1 MRAPLIEEMKLQLS
15 ERLIRGHW
23 LQGKRLRRFGLR
35 LLVVYLPITALA
47 LVYTAPLI
55 WLVSSS
61 LKPEG
66 QVFEYPPNF
75 IPRSFEWVNYP
86 DALVQFPFIVSG
98 LNTLTI
104 VVGVLVGRLLTAS
117 LAAYGFAR
125 LRFPGR
131 NVLFVLV
138 LTTLMIPYH
147 VILIPQYLIFRDLGW
162 LNTLKPLIVPAWFGG
177 GAFFIFLLRQFFMT
191 IPREYDDAARIDGC
205 GFIRVWWYIILPMSL
220 PALGAV
226 SIFTLMGEWNDFL
239 APLIYL
245 NTPDKQTLAIAVE
258 QWRRS
263 GIIHGYKHQWNH
275 IMAVSTVVTI
285 PPLLVFFFAQRHF
298 IQGVVIS
305 GIKG

>member
-1 MRAPLIEEMKLQLS
+1 MGAPVIEGGKLQLN
-15 ERLIRGHW
+15 ERLIQLRW
-23 LQGKRLRRFGLR
+23 LQGKQLRRFGMR
-35 LLVVYLPITALA
+35 LLVIYLPITALA

-86 DALVQFPFIVSG
+86 DALVQFPFIVTG

-205 GFIRVWWYIILPMSL
+205 GFIQVWWHIIMPMSL

-226 SIFTLMGEWNDFL
+226 AIFTFMGEWNDFL

-245 NTPDKQTLAIAVE
+245 NTPEKQTLAIAVE

-263 GIIHGYKHQWNH
+263 SVHTGYNHQWNH
-275 IMAVSTVVTI
+275 IMAVATVVTV
-285 PPLLVFFFAQRHF
+285 PPLLIFFFAQRHF

>member
-1 MRAPLIEEMKLQLS
+1 MGAPTFESAKLHMG
-15 ERLIRGHW
+15 ERLLQGRW
-23 LQGKRLRRFGLR
+23 LQARFWRRLGIR
-35 LLVVYLPITALA
+35 LLIIYLPITALA

-75 IPRSFEWVNYP
+75 IPRSLEWINYP
-86 DALVQFPFIVSG
+86 DALVQFPFIVTG

-104 VVGVLVGRLLTAS
+104 VGGVLAGRLLTAS

-275 IMAVSTVVTI
+275 IMAVSTVVTL
-285 PPLLVFFFAQRHF
+285 PPLIVFFFAQRHF

>member
-1 MRAPLIEEMKLQLS
+1 MRAPLIEGMRPQLNA
-15 ERLIRGHW
+15 RLLGQR
-23 LQGKRLRRFGLR
+23 LLETKRLRRLGIR
-35 LLVVYLPITALA
+35 LLLVYAPMAALA
-47 LVYTAPLI
+47 LVYMSPLI
-55 WLVSSS
+55 WLVGSSV
-61 LKPEG
+61 KPES
-66 QVFEYPPNF
+66 QVFEYPPRF
-75 IPRSFEWVNYP
+75 IPRSFVWFNYP
-86 DALVQFPFIVSG
+86 EALIQFPFIVTS

-104 VVGVLVGRLLTAS
+104 VVGVMAGRLLTAS

-131 NVLFVLV
+131 NALFVLV

-205 GFIRVWWYIILPMSL
+205 GFIQVWWHIIMPMSL

-226 SIFTLMGEWNDFL
+226 AIFTFMGEWNDFL

-245 NTPDKQTLAIAVE
+245 NTPEKQTLAIAVE

-263 GIIHGYKHQWNH
+263 SVHTGYNHQWNH
-275 IMAVSTVVTI
+275 IMAVATVVTV
-285 PPLLVFFFAQRHF
+285 PPLLIFFFAQRHF